1 VTKSNGEFPHGNIS
15 ADCRFGQPVRRFEDD
30 RFLTGRGRYVSDIR
44 LPGMAQARML
54 RSPYAAGRI
63 RRLDVTNAL
72 VAPGVLTVLTG
83 GDLAKEDF
91 GTIRPLAQRKRAD
104 GSNNFVPPYELLAI
118 DEVRHVGEIIAMVV
132 AESVTQ
138 ADAALELIELE
149 IEPAP
154 SVTDI
159 VQATAPGALAVWP
172 EEPTNI
178 CFIESLGD
186 AAGSNA
192 AFAEAAHIVEETYV
206 ISRVAA
212 SPMETRSAIGIHE
225 PGENSY
231 TLYAGLQT
239 PHVVRNEIASQLL
252 GIAPDKLRII
262 SPDVGGGFGLK
273 ASVQRELG
281 LVLWAARRIDRPVRW
296 VADRSESFVAD
307 HHARD
312 NVSHVALALDA
323 DGKFLALRLRAKTSL
338 GAYIDTF
345 GLTVTVSNL
354 GGLSGPYK
362 IGAFDVKMAGVFS
375 HTQPVAPYRG
385 AGRPEATY
393 CIERIVDSAAR
404 QIGLDSVELR
414 RRNMIPADAMPFD
427 TGLTFRYDCGEFEKT
442 MDMALD
448 CADWQGRSA
457 RATQAAAHGRLHG
470 IGIAYAVECASGPQD
485 TPGKESAELR
495 FDAAGRA
502 TLRLGTHNH
511 GQGHETAFRQLANSF
526 LGLSA
531 KQIDIRF
538 GDTADVKEGI
548 GTFGSRSLGTGGTA
562 FQKVA
567 NEIIEAAR
575 LVAGE
580 MLEVAPADIEFSD
593 GKFLVRGTDYKVS
606 LPEVAAKAAES
617 DKFGLRA
624 YAMTAPENCTFPN
637 GCHLCEV
644 EIDKETGE
652 LWVTRYTVADDVGRV
667 INPLLL
673 DGQIHGGVA
682 QGVGQALCEVIT
694 FDTESGQLITGS
706 LMDYSLPRAKD
717 IPTINVNTHNVPTNN
732 TPFGIK
738 GAGEAGTVGSLA
750 AMSNAVM
757 DALYKAG
764 VSNFDMPA
772 TPARVWRALHQND
785 G

>member
-1 VTKSNGEFPHGNIS
+1 MKNSDCELQHGGIS
-15 ADCRFGQPVRRFEDD
+15 TECRFGQPVQRFEDG
-30 RFLTGRGRYVSDIR
+30 RFLTGRGHYVSDIH

-54 RSPYAAGRI
+54 RSPYAAGRL
-63 RRLDVTNAL
+63 RRLDVTKAL
-72 VAPGVLTVLTG
+72 MAPGVLNVLTG
-83 GDLAKEDF
+83 SDLVKEDF
-91 GTIRPLAQRKRAD
+91 GSIRPLAQRKRAD
-104 GSNNFVPPYELLAI
+104 GSDSFVPPYELLTT
-118 DEVRHVGEIIAMVV
+118 DEIRHVGEIIAIVV
-132 AESVTQ
+132 AENVMQ
-138 ADAALELIELE
+138 ADDALELIEFE

-159 VQATAPGALAVWP
+159 LQATAPGALAVWP
-172 EEPTNI
+172 KEPTNI
-178 CFIESLGD
+178 CFVERLGD
-186 AAGSNA
+186 AARSDA
-192 AFAEAAHIVEETYV
+192 AFAQAAHIVEETYV

-225 PGENSY
+225 TKNNSY

-239 PHVVRNEIASQLL
+239 PHIARNEIAGQLL
-252 GIAPDKLRII
+252 GIATDKLRII

-281 LVLWAARRIDRPVRW
+281 LVLWAARRTGRPVRW
-296 VADRSESFVAD
+296 VADRSESFLAD

-312 NVSHVALALDA
+312 NISHVALALDA
-323 DGKFLALRLRAKTSL
+323 DGKFLALRLRAKTNL

-345 GLTVTVSNL
+345 GLTVTVGNL

-362 IGAFDVKMAGVFS
+362 IGAFDVEMAGVFS
-375 HTQPVAPYRG
+375 HTQPIAPYRG

-393 CIERIVDSAAR
+393 CIERIVDTAAR
-404 QIGLDSVELR
+404 QIGLGSVELR

-442 MDMALD
+442 MDIALNR
-448 CADWQGRSA
+448 ARWQDRSA
-457 RATQAAAHGRLHG
+457 RATQAATRGRLHG
-470 IGIAYAVECASGPQD
+470 VGIAYAVECASGPQD
-485 TPGKESAELR
+485 SPGKESAELR
-495 FDAAGRA
+495 FDAAGQA
-502 TLRLGTHNH
+502 TLLLGTHNH

-531 KQIDIRF
+531 QQIDIRF
-538 GDTADVKEGI
+538 GDTADVRDGV

-562 FQKVA
+562 FQQAA

-575 LVAGE
+575 LVASD
-580 MLEVAPADIEFSD
+580 MLEVASADIEFSM
-593 GKFLVRGTDYKVS
+593 GNFLVRGTDFKVS
-606 LPEVAAKAAES
+606 LPAVAAKAAEN
-617 DKFGLRA
+617 DKLGLRA
-624 YAMTAPENCTFPN
+624 YAMTAPKNCTFPN

-644 EIDKETGE
+644 EIDPETGE
-652 LWVTRYTVADDVGRV
+652 LWLTSYIVSDDVGRV

-682 QGVGQALCEVIT
+682 QGVGQALCEVIN
-694 FDTESGQLITGS
+694 FDSESGQLISGS

-717 IPTINVNTHNVPTNN
+717 LPMIEVKTHNVPTKN

-764 VSNFDMPA
+764 VSHFDMPA
-772 TPARVWRALHQND
+772 TPARIWRALHQND